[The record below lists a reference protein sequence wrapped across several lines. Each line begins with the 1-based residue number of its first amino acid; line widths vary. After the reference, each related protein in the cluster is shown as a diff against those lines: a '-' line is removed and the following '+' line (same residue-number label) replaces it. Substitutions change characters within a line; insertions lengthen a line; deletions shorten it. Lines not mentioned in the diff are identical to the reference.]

1 MRSNNISFTFD
12 GTKRI
17 LYIKLHKILPLLVLN
32 PGINQ
37 KILYFSKLN
46 WIFFSG
52 QILVSEIVINEI
64 KCWHCLLM
72 HFHALASFEQGVNIN
87 SVHRPCHMLEL
98 PRGNPLHTFS
108 YPLCY
113 QPTLFELPTSAINQV
128 LLIASFS
135 YHQLLLTFPSGWCA
149 YFLAL
154 LSIFANA
161 GILEH
166 KGSPN
171 GTNLELTQDHVLQ
184 ARMLWIFNRRDR
196 CCKKSV
202 LCLFCPFSFF
212 LSFFVFFSFFV
223 FLYWSG
229 KMSVQIS

>member
-1 MRSNNISFTFD
+1 
-12 GTKRI
+12 
-17 LYIKLHKILPLLVLN
+17 
-32 PGINQ
+32 
-37 KILYFSKLN
+37 
-46 WIFFSG
+46 
-52 QILVSEIVINEI
+52 
-64 KCWHCLLM
+64 M
-72 HFHALASFEQGVNIN
+72 HFHALASFQQGVNIN

-113 QPTLFELPTSAINQV
+113 QPTLFEIPTSAINQV

-196 CCKKSV
+196 CCKKV
-202 LCLFCPFSFF
+202 HCVFF
-212 LSFFVFFSFFV
+212 LSFSHFSSFSSFCIEVENVGADFVNARFFTKIWHLMFQSA
-223 FLYWSG
+223 
-229 KMSVQIS
+229 QIQPTSLNVRIKKSWKKTRKKL